1 MKNVLLII
9 IIIILICIC
18 LYFIFKPKNRL
29 YRGGLTNALVI
40 DNEIGACVTVA
51 TIKSLL
57 NSDKACKEYLKISFK
72 DGHEP
77 LRSDT
82 EDSKEESQK
91 INERVSKEWIQNPLG
106 LNSENLLKYDD
117 TRGYEVI
124 EKLPIKNV
132 KKIRIKDTGEEVIV
146 KFKKMSNAEAYDYII
161 KKDIISD
168 VSLQTKT
175 EIDINEFM
183 GHRTLDDNYFI
194 LNSFFDDVPIPEI
207 QNDDIEELEY
217 GNSRP
222 STPDPFDDLQ
232 VSMTDPFGK
241 SRPSTPD
248 PFDRDTL
255 GMPSNGDTLGISSS
269 GDTLGIS
276 SNGDTLGISSSG
288 NTLNKDEVLKI
299 SEPIIEASKERINK
313 YLGQSVINIT
323 SLDIK
328 YILTEYGFVQRVSN
342 YTTDILKERLEYN
355 MNILYER
362 LIEVIKCE
370 MKMNTEPNKI
380 TRNINGRFLRYLKT
394 MSLDEIPDKEWVVDE
409 VYIFFCNLLL
419 DNDTLKSI
427 YDKGHTDV
435 RLSNKV
441 FGVANKYTLVKYIS
455 NILKD
460 KFKEKLSSH
469 TNIYELCCNEKIEL
483 KQKNEL
489 AIYVASN
496 GKDFE
501 LQYFNALGIH
511 SLDSFLSSMPNIPDD
526 NHYVIY
532 RSRYN
537 KDINME
543 LYYNL
548 YKYDIENDK
557 ELELYGNTYDINRDH
572 YIKLRRFIEEKYP
585 VFDNNG
591 FNVAGLPIDSDLFNK
606 LLNRYDITG
615 YDSTDM
621 VSLDLQYRYIP
632 KERAKYTRGKIY
644 DTDIVYVFPRNM
656 SRFGYD
662 TGYVQWDGRRVI
674 HVLIGRIIEYGMA
687 YPSSY
692 ESHIKEVSRYRNSY
706 MDIMTTLVGFV
717 HNLCNDP
724 EANGDYKNTDIA
736 IRSIITDK
744 KIKGVLVSSVLDYY
758 MKRVTLD
765 YVQIKSPL
773 ENEDFPSFS
782 SEDVYVMLPL
792 LSSRKYFNRIINES
806 DYLIGYYRKLISTVV
821 KDTEHSNTYWIPTDC
836 VCSGCNKKQE
846 GCHAVYYDLLA
857 GIYSSN
863 YIRTVIPI
871 NKFFKF
877 DYITDED
884 YTNVLA
890 TFDPTLYYP
899 RYVHFQKFVITD
911 ASLLKDYTII
921 SNEAH
926 TSNVLHIKNH
936 EELLKELLKKQN
948 EMEPKN
954 SILKKRYK
962 KNYEQTISH
971 PQPYA
976 MEINRDELLQIPK
989 RNMSE

>member
-9 IIIILICIC
+9 IIIILICVC
-18 LYFIFKPKNRL
+18 LYFIFKPKDRL

-72 DGHEP
+72 DGHDP
-77 LRSDT
+77 LRSDA

-91 INERVSKEWIQNPLG
+91 INERVIKEWIQNPLG
-106 LNSENLLKYDD
+106 LNSKSLLTHDD
-117 TRGYEVI
+117 VCGYEVI
-124 EKLPIKNV
+124 EKLPMKNV

-146 KFKKMSNAEAYDYII
+146 KFKRMSDAEAYDYII

-183 GHRTLDDNYFI
+183 GHRTVDDDYFI
-194 LNSFFDDVPIPEI
+194 VNSFFDDIEEPET

-217 GNSRP
+217 GESRP
-222 STPDPFDDLQ
+222 STPDSF
-232 VSMTDPFGK
+232 SS
-241 SRPSTPD
+241 SRSSTPD
-248 PFDRDTL
+248 PFDRNTL
-255 GMPSNGDTLGISSS
+255 DMPNS
-269 GDTLGIS
+269 GDTL
-276 SNGDTLGISSSG
+276 
-288 NTLNKDEVLKI
+288 NKHEALKI
-299 SEPIIEASKERINK
+299 AEPIIEASKERINK
-313 YLGQSVINIT
+313 YLGQSAISST
-323 SLDIK
+323 SLDID
-328 YILTEYGFVQRVSN
+328 YILTDYGFVQRVSS
-342 YTTDILKERLEYN
+342 YTTDTIKERLEHN

-370 MKMNTEPNKI
+370 MKMNTEPDKI
-380 TRNINGRFLRYLKT
+380 ARNINGRFLRYLKT
-394 MSLDEIPDKEWVVDE
+394 MSLDEIPDKEWAADE

-419 DNDTLKSI
+419 DNDPLKSI
-427 YDKGHTDV
+427 HDKGHTDV
-435 RLSNKV
+435 KLSNRV
-441 FGVANKYTLVKYIS
+441 FGVANRYTMVKYIS

-469 TNIYELCCNEKIEL
+469 TNVYELCCNEKIEL

-489 AIYVASN
+489 AISAASN

-501 LQYFNALGIH
+501 LQYFNTLGIH
-511 SLDSFLSSMPNIPDD
+511 NLDSFLSSMPDIPDD
-526 NHYVIY
+526 NHYIIY

-537 KDINME
+537 NDINME

-585 VFDNNG
+585 IFDNNG
-591 FNVAGLPIDSDLFNK
+591 FNVAGLPIDNDLFNK
-606 LLNRYDITG
+606 LSNRYDITG

-621 VSLDLQYRYIP
+621 VRLDLRYRYIP
-632 KERAKYTRGKIY
+632 KERKKYTRGKIH
-644 DTDIVYVFPRNM
+644 DTDVAYVFPRNM
-656 SRFGYD
+656 SRFRYE
-662 TGYVQWDGRRVI
+662 TCYVQWDGRRVI

-724 EANGDYKNTDIA
+724 EANGDYKNTDA
-736 IRSIITDK
+736 MIRYVITDK
-744 KIKGVLVSSVLDYY
+744 KIKGVSVSSVLDYY

-773 ENEDFPSFS
+773 ENEDFPSFN

-792 LSSRKYFNRIINES
+792 LSSRKYFNRIINEA

-846 GCHAVYYDLLA
+846 GCHAIYYDLLA

-877 DYITDED
+877 EYISDED

-890 TFDPTLYYP
+890 DYDPTLYYP

-926 TSNVLHIKNH
+926 ASNVLHIKNH
-936 EELLKELLKKQN
+936 KELLKELLKKQN

-954 SILKKRYK
+954 SILKKRYE
-962 KNYEQTISH
+962 KNYEQTISR

-976 MEINRDELLQIPK
+976 MEINRDELLQIPRK
-989 RNMSE
+989 HISEWIKNTDSNSGKYS